1 MVLESTLLCVDNS
14 EYMRNGDFLPTRLQ
28 AQQDAVG
35 MITQAKL
42 RSNPESNVGLMSLS
56 DLDVLSTLTTDTG
69 KVLAKLHAVQP
80 KGQIKLIPGLKI
92 AHLALKH
99 RLGKNHKTR
108 IITFIG
114 SPIEADEKELIKV
127 AKKLKKEKVSVDV
140 VSFGEVDENAEILKK
155 FVETINGR
163 DGTGSHLVTI
173 PPGPHLSDALISS
186 AIIQEDESSNAVV
199 SNGSG
204 GFQLDFDPN
213 DDPEL
218 ALALRVSM
226 EENRARLA
234 QDEKTEND
242 ANELQPNMKSED
254 SSNALSKSNDQKVE
268 NTGLDITESEDSD
281 LALAI
286 RMSMETSEMEYKQI
300 EDSSNAL
307 SKNNDQKDENIG
319 LDILESEDP
328 ELALAIRMSMETS
341 EIENK
346 QTEKGNKES
355 DTTEGAAKEEKM
367 DVDDTPAKTGSKST
381 DEGGEEDYSEVMNDP
396 EFLQSVLESL
406 PGVDPQSEAMRQAMG
421 ALTGSAKKEDKDEKK
436 NEDKDKK

>member
-42 RSNPESNVGLMSLS
+42 RSNPESNVGLMSLA

-114 SPIEADEKELIKV
+114 SPIDADEKELVKV

-140 VSFGEVDENAEILKK
+140 VSFGEVDENAELLKK
-155 FVETINGR
+155 FVETVNGR

-186 AIIQEDESSNAVV
+186 AIIQGEDGASAVIA
-199 SNGSG
+199 SSG
-204 GFQLDFDPN
+204 GGFEFGVDPN
-213 DDPEL
+213 EDPEL

-226 EENRARLA
+226 EENRARQAREEAGSGAMDTSAAEPATASTAPAPEDEAMLA
-234 QDEKTEND
+234 R
-242 ANELQPNMKSED
+242 
-254 SSNALSKSNDQKVE
+254 ALEMSMEPADSKSNKT
-268 NTGLDITESEDSD
+268 TGGSSEPNLAAMTEEEQIEY
-281 LALAI
+281 AM
-286 RMSMETSEMEYKQI
+286 RMSMQ
-300 EDSSNAL
+300 
-307 SKNNDQKDENIG
+307 
-319 LDILESEDP
+319 
-328 ELALAIRMSMETS
+328 
-341 EIENK
+341 
-346 QTEKGNKES
+346 ES

-367 DVDDTPAKTGSKST
+367 DVDEAATKSGSKAAT
-381 DEGGEEDYSEVMNDP
+381 GDEGGEEDYSEVMNDP

-421 ALTGSAKKEDKDEKK
+421 ALTGTAKKDDKDGKK
-436 NEDKDKK
+436 NDDKDKK

>member
-1 MVLESTLLCVDNS
+1 M
-14 EYMRNGDFLPTRLQ
+14 G
-28 AQQDAVG
+28 
-35 MITQAKL
+35 
-42 RSNPESNVGLMSLS
+42 NPESNFGLLSLS
-56 DLDVLSTLTTDTG
+56 DLDVLVTLTTDTG

-80 KGQIKLIPGLKI
+80 KGQIRLVPGIKI

-108 IITFIG
+108 IITFVG
-114 SPIEADEKELIKV
+114 SPIDTEEKELIKV

-268 NTGLDITESEDSD
+268 NTGLDI
-281 LALAI
+281 
-286 RMSMETSEMEYKQI
+286 
-300 EDSSNAL
+300 
-307 SKNNDQKDENIG
+307 
-319 LDILESEDP
+319 LESEDP

-346 QTEKGNKES
+346 QTEKGNKEN

-436 NEDKDKK
+436 NDDKDKK

>member
-114 SPIEADEKELIKV
+114 SPIDADEKELVKV

-140 VSFGEVDENAEILKK
+140 VSFGEVDENAELLKK
-155 FVETINGR
+155 FVETVNGR

-186 AIIQEDESSNAVV
+186 AIIQEDESASAVASQG
-199 SNGSG
+199 SNGFG
-204 GFQLDFDPN
+204 IDFDPN

-234 QDEKTEND
+234 KDEQNSTSGIALQTNVKADDSSKISSEND
-242 ANELQPNMKSED
+242 
-254 SSNALSKSNDQKVE
+254 KV
-268 NTGLDITESEDSD
+268 SD
-281 LALAI
+281 TAFEI
-286 RMSMETSEMEYKQI
+286 
-300 EDSSNAL
+300 D
-307 SKNNDQKDENIG
+307 
-319 LDILESEDP
+319 ESEDP
-328 ELALAIRMSMETS
+328 ELALAIRMSMETHTMES
-341 EIENK
+341 
-346 QTEKGNKES
+346 KGPITATKES

-367 DVDDTPAKTGSKST
+367 DVDEAATKTGSKAAT
-381 DEGGEEDYSEVMNDP
+381 GDEGGEEDYSEVMNDP

-421 ALTGSAKKEDKDEKK
+421 ALTGTAKKDDKDEKK
-436 NEDKDKK
+436 NDDKDKK